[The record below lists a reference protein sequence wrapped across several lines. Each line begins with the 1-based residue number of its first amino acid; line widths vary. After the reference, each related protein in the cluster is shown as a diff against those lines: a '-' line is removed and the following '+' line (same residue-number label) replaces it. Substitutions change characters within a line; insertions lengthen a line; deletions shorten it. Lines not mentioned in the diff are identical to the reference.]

1 MWYQTHKS
9 FTIFSLQISENFQKI
24 EPRQIEAL
32 KRNNN
37 AWLKSQ
43 NIKAFYNIVQV
54 GSNINSG

>member
-1 MWYQTHKS
+1 MPYSFFHKK
-9 FTIFSLQISENFQKI
+9 ISANFQKI